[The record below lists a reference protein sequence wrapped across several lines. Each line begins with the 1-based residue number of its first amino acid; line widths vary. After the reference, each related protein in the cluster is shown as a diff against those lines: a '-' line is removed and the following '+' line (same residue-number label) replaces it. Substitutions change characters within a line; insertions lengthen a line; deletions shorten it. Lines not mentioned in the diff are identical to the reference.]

1 MGYCPLLENIINKVF
16 LKPFWACF
24 SSFENCLLAKNQK
37 VLHIC
42 CSYYLDISN
51 IPNRFPETLFNIL
64 VSTLIVFLCLENFV
78 GVFGSFQGNR
88 EQSDNYFDRVFM
100 WFLLKYEGTAIS
112 RTKRWEPCDVYL
124 RIIYRMI

>member
-1 MGYCPLLENIINKVF
+1 MGYCPLLETIINKVF

-24 SSFENCLLAKNQK
+24 SSFKNCLLAKNQK

-78 GVFGSFQGNR
+78 GVFGSFESKFLQIIGNNLTTILIEFLWDSFWNMR
-88 EQSDNYFDRVFM
+88 EQQFPEQKIENPVMFICV
-100 WFLLKYEGTAIS
+100 
-112 RTKRWEPCDVYL
+112 
-124 RIIYRMI
+124 